1 MKHYILFH
9 SFLVF
14 VQTFDE
20 DEPPITVLN
29 CKNNVVKFHSLTP
42 QFPPGGFAS
51 SDENLHCWHLIFT
64 IYCILA
70 IAMLSCLLQFSKG
83 WITTCPAESS
93 MSSASK
99 VFSVRSTFHLKTAAS
114 KRWSPFSDVQLNLTS
129 FCPLRCQAVIHTLAY
144 WRYAAV
150 QHGILARA
158 PAFYVNIKAKL
169 LISSDTYVHA

>member
-1 MKHYILFH
+1 MKMSLQ
-9 SFLVF
+9 L
-14 VQTFDE
+14 
-20 DEPPITVLN
+20 VLN

-42 QFPPGGFAS
+42 EPLLVV
-51 SDENLHCWHLIFT
+51 LHPVMRTYTADTWFFT

-99 VFSVRSTFHLKTAAS
+99 VFSVSSTFHLKTAAS

-129 FCPLRCQAVIHTLAY
+129 FCPLRCQAVIHTLAN
-144 WRYAAV
+144 WRYAAG

-158 PAFYVNIKAKL
+158 PAFYVNIKVKL
-169 LISSDTYVHA
+169 FISSDTYVHA

>member
-1 MKHYILFH
+1 MKMSLQ
-9 SFLVF
+9 L
-14 VQTFDE
+14 
-20 DEPPITVLN
+20 VLN

-42 QFPPGGFAS
+42 EPLLVV
-51 SDENLHCWHLIFT
+51 LHPVMRTYTADTWFLP
-64 IYCILA
+64 YILA

-99 VFSVRSTFHLKTAAS
+99 VFSVSSTFHLKTAAS

-129 FCPLRCQAVIHTLAY
+129 FCPLRCQAVIHTLAN

-158 PAFYVNIKAKL
+158 PAFYVNIKASYSFLATPMCMHRYTQWPIACEYK
-169 LISSDTYVHA
+169 